1 MDWHGLKV
9 SGKQLTFP
17 DYKYVYTRMKI
28 FFWNIDTTNIV
39 VKIINMIISKTSMLI
54 SALGNKHVFIQH
66 YVVDRVDDA
75 QGQAIKPRRAVAVW
89 VWSPSAEP

>member
-1 MDWHGLKV
+1 
-9 SGKQLTFP
+9 
-17 DYKYVYTRMKI
+17 
-28 FFWNIDTTNIV
+28 
-39 VKIINMIISKTSMLI
+39 MLI
-54 SALGNKHVFIQH
+54 SALGNKHVSIEQ